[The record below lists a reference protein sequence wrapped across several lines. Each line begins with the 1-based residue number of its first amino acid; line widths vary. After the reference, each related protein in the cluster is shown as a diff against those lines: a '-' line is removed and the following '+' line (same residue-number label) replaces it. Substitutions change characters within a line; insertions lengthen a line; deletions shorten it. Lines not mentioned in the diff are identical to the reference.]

1 MCVCAHMHVRV
12 SLSDWFDDSML
23 TLLVH
28 PCPLSKAYDSV
39 PENEA
44 ALLIKN
50 TKTTDMQTC

>member
-1 MCVCAHMHVRV
+1 MHVCV
-12 SLSDWFDDSML
+12 LLSDWFDDSML

-28 PCPLSKAYDSV
+28 PCPLSKPYDSV

-50 TKTTDMQTC
+50 TKTTDTQTC